1 MRWTERVTK
10 SKPVDPP
17 LTYML
22 MAHSFP
28 SSFVFSRVGVRV
40 ATRRVG
46 GVVLFVAA
54 AVAVAQTPAAP
65 PAPAPTAAQ
74 ANEAAK
80 VPDNE
85 KLKVSADSLTTMR
98 GALKDVL
105 QKLEEARNTKD
116 VVKLTCV
123 NEKLTQIKGLL
134 RISEQSDVA
143 LQESVARRESQSAEH
158 EYTKVTIARSR
169 VDQLRAEAE
178 QCMGQLA
185 FKADENA
192 TIEVETPDYLPK
204 NDPSTVTATTR
215 TVEARPVP
223 ASPTM

>member
-1 MRWTERVTK
+1 VHVSVRWWITV
-10 SKPVDPP
+10 
-17 LTYML
+17 
-22 MAHSFP
+22 
-28 SSFVFSRVGVRV
+28 
-40 ATRRVG
+40 
-46 GVVLFVAA
+46 
-54 AVAVAQTPAAP
+54 VAVALGGFALAQNAPP
-65 PAPAPTAAQ
+65 PAPSGQ
-74 ANEAAK
+74 AIEASR

-85 KLKVSADSLTTMR
+85 KLKVSSDSLAVMR
-98 GALKDVL
+98 AALKV
-105 QKLEEARNTKD
+105 QKLEEARNSKD

-143 LQESVARRESQSAEH
+143 LQEAVARRESQTADH
-158 EYTKVTIARSR
+158 EFTKVTIARSK

-185 FKADENA
+185 FRADENA

-204 NDPSTVTATTR
+204 GDPSITQNIPR
-215 TVEARPVP
+215 TIDSRPPP

>member
-1 MRWTERVTK
+1 MRLPRR
-10 SKPVDPP
+10 
-17 LTYML
+17 
-22 MAHSFP
+22 FP
-28 SSFVFSRVGVRV
+28 QFFRFSRVGVSVSSRWIIIGSVV
-40 ATRRVG
+40 AMATLV
-46 GVVLFVAA
+46 F
-54 AVAVAQTPAAP
+54 AQNAP
-65 PAPAPTAAQ
+65 PAAAPGQ
-74 ANEAAK
+74 PIEASK

-85 KLKVSADSLTTMR
+85 KLKVSSDSVSVMR
-98 GALKDVL
+98 VALKDVL

-143 LQESVARRESQSAEH
+143 LQEAVARRESQSADH
-158 EYTKVTIARSR
+158 EFTKVTIARSK

-185 FKADENA
+185 FRADENA

-204 NDPSTVTATTR
+204 GDPSVVVMAPR
-215 TVEARPVP
+215 TIDSRPPP

>member
-1 MRWTERVTK
+1 
-10 SKPVDPP
+10 
-17 LTYML
+17 ML
-22 MAHSFP
+22 
-28 SSFVFSRVGVRV
+28 VL
-40 ATRRVG
+40 G
-46 GVVLFVAA
+46 GAFAI
-54 AVAVAQTPAAP
+54 AQTPEAP
-65 PAPAPTAAQ
+65 PAAPAADVS
-74 ANEAAK
+74 K
-80 VPDNE
+80 VPDPE
-85 KLKVSADSLTTMR
+85 KLKSSSDSVAVMR
-98 GALKDVL
+98 TALKDVL

-143 LQESVARRESQSAEH
+143 LQEAIARRETQTADH
-158 EYTKVTIARSR
+158 EFRKVQIARSK

-185 FKADENA
+185 FRADENA

-204 NDPSTVTATTR
+204 TDPSLIVSVPR
-215 TVEARPVP
+215 TIDARPPP